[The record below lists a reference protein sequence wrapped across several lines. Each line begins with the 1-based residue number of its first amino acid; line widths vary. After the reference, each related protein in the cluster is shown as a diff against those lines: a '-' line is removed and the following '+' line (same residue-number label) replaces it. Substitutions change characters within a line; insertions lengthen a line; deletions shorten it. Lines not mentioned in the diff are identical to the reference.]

1 MAASK
6 FNVVVDAPLTKA
18 QEASLNK
25 AIQSAVMAHV
35 AKIDNAVLGRKID
48 WPGGHTQG
56 IWVKDFRTLDALKKN
71 AAFKKT
77 AIK

>member
-18 QEASLNK
+18 QAASLNK

-35 AKIDNAVLGRKID
+35 ARIDNGAIGRKIG
-48 WPGGHTQG
+48 WPGGPTDG
-56 IWVKDFRTLDALKKN
+56 IWIKTFSTLDALKKN
-71 AAFKKT
+71 AAFKK
-77 AIK
+77 A